1 MSLLLLPIISIVLW
15 VSYIIF
21 VLCKFGI
28 PTTISETYYLLSK
41 KWDWIFAVWFFATS
55 TPLCIYWFI
64 IAPHGLKWFPI
75 ANWIAMVTIGLCGC
89 YKSGPKDPES
99 VKCISKGDDV
109 QEEKQP
115 VQPIRALIGY
125 SKRLVAKF
133 KPQNLFKYGW
143 KRLVHYVNALGALV
157 LSPVYLWVTA
167 KITVIASLLIYFCSI
182 LIGTRVQAVYNWK
195 YSTNHSHNAWVF
207 FAEIICFVQLF
218 IFIIL

>member
-1 MSLLLLPIISIVLW
+1 MLLLPIISIILW

-41 KWDWIFAVWFFATS
+41 KWDWIFAVWFFVTS

-75 ANWIAMVTIGLCGC
+75 ANWVAMVTIGLCGC

-99 VKCISKGDDV
+99 VKCISKGD
-109 QEEKQP
+109 ETPAETERQP
-115 VQPIRALIGY
+115 FRPVRSLIGY
-125 SKRLVAKF
+125 SKRIVAKF

-143 KRLVHYVNALGALV
+143 KRLVHYINALGAIV
-157 LSPVYLWVTA
+157 LSTVYLWITA

-182 LIGTRVQAVYNWK
+182 LIGTRVKAVYNWK
-195 YSTNHSHNAWVF
+195 YSTNRSHNAWVF